1 MTASTKTFMVPISL
15 LPEIKSFYTDHQ
27 VASPHPSI
35 TFFAKLNGFT
45 LSIYETKTQQCK
57 VLFQGHQFDDDVKLW
72 MKPKPKDVVVSNSHY
87 GSDEVG
93 TGDFFGPVVVTASLV
108 QDKDVDWLTEL
119 GVKDS
124 KMITDAMIL
133 KMADAMTG
141 KIHHVTTLINP
152 MKYQTMIA
160 KGYNLNEIKAK
171 LHHHALMT
179 LREKVKIDA
188 PMVID
193 QFASETKFHEYLK
206 DQPKIPN
213 LKLVEKAE
221 NQYLAVAASS
231 VLARAKFIR
240 AMNDLGRLFMVKI
253 PFGASDKVET
263 FAFEFA
269 QHHGLET
276 LKSICKTNFKTL
288 TRITAKLKA

>member
-1 MTASTKTFMVPISL
+1 MINSTKTFLVPTSL
-15 LPEIKSFYTDHQ
+15 LPDIKSFYVDHETT
-27 VASPHPSI
+27 SPHPAI
-35 TFFAKLNGFT
+35 TFFAKLEHFT
-45 LSIYETKTQQCK
+45 LSVYASKTQQTK
-57 VLFQGHQFDDDVKLW
+57 LLFQGHHFDDDVKLW
-72 MKPKPKDVVVSNSHY
+72 MKPKAKDTVVSQTHY

-108 QDKDVDWLTEL
+108 QDKDVAWLNEL
-119 GVKDS
+119 GIKDS
-124 KMITDAMIL
+124 KLITDAMIL
-133 KMADAMTG
+133 KMADDMTG
-141 KIHHVTTLINP
+141 KIHHVTTLVNP

-171 LHHHALMT
+171 LHHHALLT
-179 LREKVKIDA
+179 LKEKVKIDA
-188 PMVID
+188 PMIID
-193 QFASETKFHEYLK
+193 QFASESKFAEYLK
-206 DQPKIPN
+206 DQAPIPK

-231 VLARAKFIR
+231 ILARAKFIR

-253 PFGASDKVET
+253 PFGASDKVEM
-263 FAFEFA
+263 FAYEFA

-288 TRITAKLKA
+288 VRITAKLKA